1 MNIDQDYIN
10 IAISS
15 AGIVIGAVISEL
27 WRSMRELQKSDLQI
41 IEKINAIEVL
51 VASDYTSKEDFEHA
65 VDKIMKKLD
74 KIDDK
79 IDNKADKTNCRF
91 IHGVKN
97 D

>member
-1 MNIDQDYIN
+1 MNIDQDYVN

-15 AGIVIGAVISEL
+15 VGVVIGAIVSEL

-41 IEKINAIEVL
+41 IEKINGIEVL

-65 VDKIMKKLD
+65 VDKIMAKLD

-79 IDNKADKTNCRF
+79 LDAKADKTNCGF
-91 IHGVKN
+91 IHGSRTL
-97 D
+97 

>member
-1 MNIDQDYIN
+1 MNIDQDYVN

-15 AGIVIGAVISEL
+15 VGVVIGAIVSEL

-41 IEKINAIEVL
+41 IEKINSIEVL

-65 VDKIMKKLD
+65 VDKIMTKLD

-79 IDNKADKTNCRF
+79 LDAKADKTSCGF
-91 IHGVKN
+91 IHGSRTL
-97 D
+97 